1 MGRATH
7 GLGPRRQRILEPK
20 WLRSVSPPRGGGQGA
35 KSGRGERSQ
44 QSPTNDFLAPSVRK
58 PFGGAL
64 CDGPCWSRAFNVE
77 TGATRGRVPP
87 SNIEGADRTRA
98 TRLPSLL
105 FPLLR
110 PLLFLFRSL
119 PWALRKTDAASFL
132 ARCQEAFVGPC
143 SYFAPL
149 PRCAPLSPGFP
160 PAPARR
166 TCVLCAR
173 AARPLL
179 DGVPSAR
186 VRPVGWPKC

>member
-1 MGRATH
+1 MRTCN
-7 GLGPRRQRILEPK
+7 PRRNVGNGME
-20 WLRSVSPPRGGGQGA
+20 A
-35 KSGRGERSQ
+35 KSGRGDSCEH
-44 QSPTNDFLAPSVRK
+44 SPTNDFLTLSVGK
-58 PFGGAL
+58 PGGGSP

-77 TGATRGRVPP
+77 TGATRAHVPP

-149 PRCAPLSPGFP
+149 PRCAPLSRGFRGAP
-160 PAPARR
+160 LASATPAPLS
-166 TCVLCAR
+166 VLS
-173 AARPLL
+173 PEQH
-179 DGVPSAR
+179 
-186 VRPVGWPKC
+186 

>member
-1 MGRATH
+1 MGLATH

-20 WLRSVSPPRGGGQGA
+20 WLRSVSPPPGGGQGA

-44 QSPTNDFLAPSVRK
+44 QSPTNDFLTPSVRK

-77 TGATRGRVPP
+77 TGTTRGHVPP

-149 PRCAPLSPGFP
+149 PRCAPLSRGFRGAP
-160 PAPARR
+160 LASATPAPLS
-166 TCVLCAR
+166 VLS
-173 AARPLL
+173 PEQH
-179 DGVPSAR
+179 
-186 VRPVGWPKC
+186 

>member
-1 MGRATH
+1 MHFGARPPWPSLPLPGTTPHGPRRARLPNDKKGRREDAAMGLATH

-20 WLRSVSPPRGGGQGA
+20 WLRSVPPPPGGGQGA

-44 QSPTNDFLAPSVRK
+44 QSPTNDFLTPSVRK

-105 FPLLR
+105 F
-110 PLLFLFRSL
+110 LFPRQTPRRSSQGV
-119 PWALRKTDAASFL
+119 RKH
-132 ARCQEAFVGPC
+132 
-143 SYFAPL
+143 
-149 PRCAPLSPGFP
+149 LSD
-160 PAPARR
+160 PARI
-166 TCVLCAR
+166 
-173 AARPLL
+173 
-179 DGVPSAR
+179 G
-186 VRPVGWPKC
+186 PVGWPKC